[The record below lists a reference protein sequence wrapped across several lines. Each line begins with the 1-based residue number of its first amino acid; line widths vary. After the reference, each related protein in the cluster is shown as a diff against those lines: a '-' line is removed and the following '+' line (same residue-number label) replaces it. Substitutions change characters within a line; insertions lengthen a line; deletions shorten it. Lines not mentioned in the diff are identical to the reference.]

1 MRRILFA
8 SALSVILSALSLRAL
23 KIADV
28 DTAITVQLGLAVA
41 LFALAAAAHVLKR
54 RPE

>member
-8 SALSVILSALSLRAL
+8 SALAVIAAAMLPRAL

-28 DTAITVQLGLAVA
+28 DTAITVQFGFAVA
-41 LFALAAAAHVLKR
+41 LFVLAAAAHVLKR
-54 RPE
+54 KPE

>member
-8 SALSVILSALSLRAL
+8 SALAVIAAAISIRAL

-28 DTAITVQLGLAVA
+28 DTAITLQFGFALA
-41 LFALAAAAHVLKR
+41 LFVLAAAAHVLKR
-54 RPE
+54 KPE